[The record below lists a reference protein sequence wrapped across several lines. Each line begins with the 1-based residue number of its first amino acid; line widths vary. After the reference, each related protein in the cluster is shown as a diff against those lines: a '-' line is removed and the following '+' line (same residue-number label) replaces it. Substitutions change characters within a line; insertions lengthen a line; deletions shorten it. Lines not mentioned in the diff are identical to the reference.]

1 MRPDLSP
8 MVGPERSILFRAGIS
23 RMEKKMETT
32 TMGLYI
38 V

>member
-8 MVGPERSILFRAGIS
+8 MVGPERSILLRAGIS
-23 RMEKKMETT
+23 IMEKKMETT
-32 TMGLYI
+32 TMDFYM